1 MKLLNKILFTVLSL
15 SAVLPAY
22 ALDSSAVE
30 PKTLLATGGNVR
42 VTFLSSDADYSS
54 DLFVTGKSDKIFNN
68 KSTFFGQTFDLG
80 DFAANT
86 AITFSLLV
94 NNTGYQF
101 YSGFTSANPD
111 NIVHSAISNLGNNV
125 VAISFEDMFGGG
137 DYDYNDVMFT
147 VTNAVSTNVAPVP
160 EPESF
165 AMLIAGLG
173 ALLLANRRRKANKT
187 LAS

>member
-30 PKTLLATGGNVR
+30 PKTLLATGGNVS

-111 NIVHSAISNLGNNV
+111 NIYIQ
-125 VAISFEDMFGGG
+125 
-137 DYDYNDVMFT
+137 
-147 VTNAVSTNVAPVP
+147 TNPNAFSH
-160 EPESF
+160 
-165 AMLIAGLG
+165 
-173 ALLLANRRRKANKT
+173 LLARHFHGWDFT
-187 LAS
+187 THYLLHDFPVI